1 MATTKVPT
9 SKSVQDS
16 NRAKAAKMLGG
27 AAAKSVKDSI
37 QTKKMGG
44 AVMKKA
50 MGGAAKASGRK
61 GKC

>member
-1 MATTKVPT
+1 MAKTKVPT
-9 SKSVQDS
+9 SKSVQDG
-16 NRAKAAKMLGG
+16 NRSKAAKMLGG
-27 AAAKSVKDSI
+27 AAAKSAASGI
-37 QTKKMGG
+37 TAKKSGG

>member
-1 MATTKVPT
+1 MANAKIPT
-9 SKSVQDS
+9 SKSTQDS

-27 AAAKSVKDSI
+27 AAAKSVAANI
-37 QTKKMGG
+37 PAKKSGG